1 MRTRRSTFVLAAAA
15 VAITQAVLTGCSKGT
30 ETAASKLPE
39 RTCFDVFDRS
49 DLGPLVGNG
58 EQVNVS
64 GPADMQLTAV
74 RRGATCSV
82 DVDGKDRFLASATR
96 QPLEQS
102 FFWNAQ
108 LIKPPADPLPL
119 GDKGIVYD
127 TGARV
132 LLVCKGSQDSFQVEL
147 SLSGSTDQV
156 EKGESRPLFT
166 RLMKKFVEAGRQ
178 QTRCGV

>member
-1 MRTRRSTFVLAAAA
+1 MRIRPSALVSMAAAPIA
-15 VAITQAVLTGCSKGT
+15 LAVLVGCSEGT
-30 ETAASKLPE
+30 ETAAPKLPE
-39 RTCFDVFDRS
+39 RTCFGVFSRS

-58 EQVNVS
+58 EEVKES
-64 GPADMQLTAV
+64 GPADMELTAA
-74 RRGATCSV
+74 RRTSTCSV
-82 DVDGKDRFLASATR
+82 DVDGRGRFLASATR

-102 FFWNAQ
+102 FFWNAE
-108 LIKPPADPLPL
+108 LIKPAADTLPM

-132 LLVCKGSQDSFQVEL
+132 LLICKGSQDTFQVEL

-156 EKGESRPLFT
+156 EKGGSRPLFT
-166 RLMKKFVEAGRQ
+166 RLMKKFVEAGKQ

>member
-1 MRTRRSTFVLAAAA
+1 MPVHRSALVLAAAA
-15 VAITQAVLTGCSKGT
+15 PVALAALTGCSEGT

-39 RTCFDVFDRS
+39 RTCFGVFSRS

-58 EQVNVS
+58 EQVKES
-64 GPADMQLTAV
+64 GPADMRLTAV

-102 FFWNAQ
+102 FFWNTE
-108 LIKPPADPLPL
+108 LIKPAADPLPL
-119 GDKGIVYD
+119 GDKGIVYN

-132 LLVCKGSQDSFQVEL
+132 LLVCKGSDEPFQVEL

-156 EKGESRPLFT
+156 EKGGSRPLFT
-166 RLMKKFVEAGRQ
+166 RLMTKFVEAGKQ
-178 QTRCGV
+178 QTQCAS